1 MNTPS
6 LRLVERG
13 RHLSMTAALVLAL
26 TVGVATRALALAQ
39 PGPLDITGEINGA
52 PYRIVVPA
60 SWNGILLV
68 FQRGYTDLADHPG
81 EIDNRNPTIVPPGS
95 GIRDSLLARG
105 FALSGSARKT
115 NGYSLE
121 SGLDDVV
128 ALVSYF
134 RENVAMPEMSLLWGV
149 SMGGLITVST
159 AERNGGA
166 FDGFLSI
173 NAVCAGTPR
182 IVDQLLVVRLAYD
195 VTFGM
200 PSSWGTVGDVRD
212 DIDYETEALPI
223 ISAQASVP
231 ANFGRFEFIRLVAGY
246 PGSGITPPPL
256 YYPGALINSGNPF
269 FLALEGEAELERRV
283 GGPVSQNVTHTYV
296 LTDAEKAYLAELGVD
311 ADPLLAAMNARRD
324 IEGPPAPRNYIEH
337 FGGPNGKIKRPVITI
352 HTRTDQLAAV
362 SNESAYRNTVVG
374 AGREKLL
381 FQAFIDGV
389 GHGTFNATQQITGIE
404 ALVAWV
410 KSGIRP
416 TPADF
421 PAARGFIPGFVPPA
435 WPQPDVGENTAS
447 ELRRAATGAVANA
460 AFPNP
465 NLEMVGSVPFR
476 GAASLRYTLHEPAWV
491 RLEVFGV
498 DGRRVRT
505 LVDRHEAPGSH
516 TARFAL
522 NDGVGPPLASGVY
535 FVRLAFGSRVHSLKI
550 VGLD

>member
-1 MNTPS
+1 
-6 LRLVERG
+6 
-13 RHLSMTAALVLAL
+13 LAL
-26 TVGVATRALALAQ
+26 SVGVANRALALVQ
-39 PGPLDITGEINGA
+39 PGPLDVTGEINGA

-60 SWNGILLV
+60 TWNGILLV

-81 EIDNRNPTIVPPGS
+81 EVDNRNPTIVPPGS

-105 FALSGSARKT
+105 YALSGSARKT

-128 ALVSYF
+128 ALLSYF
-134 RENVAMPEMSLLWGV
+134 RENVAMPNTSILWGV

-166 FDGFLSI
+166 FDGFLAINSI
-173 NAVCAGTPR
+173 CAGTPR
-182 IVDQLLVVRLAYD
+182 LVDQLLVVRLAYD
-195 VTFGM
+195 VMFGM

-223 ISAQASVP
+223 ISAQASDP
-231 ANFGRFEFIRLVAGY
+231 ANFGRFEFIRLVAGF
-246 PGSGITPPPL
+246 PGSGITPPPG

-296 LTDAEKAYLAELGVD
+296 LTDAEKAYLAGLGVD

-324 IEGPPAPRNYIEH
+324 IEALPAPRNYIEH
-337 FGGPNGKIKRPVITI
+337 FGGPSGKIKRPLITL

-362 SNESAYRNTVVG
+362 SHESAYRNTVVG
-374 AGREKLL
+374 AGREEQL
-381 FQAFIDGV
+381 FQAFIDAV
-389 GHGTFNATQQITGIE
+389 GHGTFTATQQITAIE
-404 ALVAWV
+404 ALVGWV
-410 KSGIRP
+410 NLGTRP
-416 TPADF
+416 APSDF
-421 PAARGFIPGFVPPA
+421 PAAKGFIPGFVPPA
-435 WPQPDVGENTAS
+435 WPQPDVGEATAS
-447 ELRRAATGAVANA
+447 NSLCGGCAATAATANA
-460 AFPNP
+460 PLPEP
-465 NLEMVGSVPFR
+465 NLQMVGSEPFR
-476 GAASLRYTLHEPAWV
+476 GATSLRYTLHEPAWV

-516 TARFAL
+516 TARFTL
-522 NDGVGPPLASGVY
+522 NDGAGPPLGSGVF
-535 FVRLAFGSRVHSLKI
+535 FVRLAIGSQLHSLRI